1 MKKRIVALLLLVS
14 FAAVIF
20 SGCGNAKMKSP
31 TSLMRPPLD
40 SNING
45 DLRDAFMS
53 SVTGKGK
60 ALSSSDVV
68 LISPLTGDY
77 RSAFVLHD
85 IDNDG
90 ENEALVFY
98 MLESEPTKSHVNI
111 LDFEG
116 GKWTSVNDFSGSGTG
131 VNFVRFVQMTE
142 SGCPVILVSQ
152 SLYESDSSKILS
164 GYICESDS
172 GKMSVKNVCTEVY
185 SVMEN
190 IDVDGDGQLD
200 VFIIQQDLSVN
211 ASPRSTAKAFKMT
224 DNGTF
229 EEFGSARLD
238 GGISR
243 YCAVQTEKITPSSPL
258 KIYVDA
264 VRGDGQAIT
273 EVIYWSSAGKALVT
287 PVFNPETQSNMLTR
301 RVELLAA
308 QDYNGD
314 GVIEIPSQHAF
325 HGSRKYNSPKNL
337 YEQMNVTSWIEV
349 KSDKEYTLTDT
360 LVNSSDS
367 YIVYIDM
374 LEKVMG
380 SFTVYAYESTHMW
393 VFKAYG
399 VKYDYVGDDLF
410 VIAAVSKETAEKD
423 GISPENYLIED
434 EDTVVY
440 FEARENGEKAGIT
453 AQSIKPC
460 IKIFK
465 VKELS

>member
-1 MKKRIVALLLLVS
+1 MKKRIIALILCLIAVAL
-14 FAAVIF
+14 IF

-40 SNING
+40 SNVNG

-53 SVTGKGK
+53 AVTGKGK
-60 ALSSSDVV
+60 ALSSSDIV

-98 MLESEPTKSHVNI
+98 MLESEPSKSHMNV
-111 LDFEG
+111 LDYRD
-116 GKWTSVNDFSGSGTG
+116 GKWVSINDFSGSGTG
-131 VNFVRFVQMTE
+131 VNFVRFVQMTDN
-142 SGCPVILVSQ
+142 GRPVILVSQ

-164 GYICESDS
+164 GYICETNDR
-172 GKMSVKNVCTEVY
+172 KNEVKNVCNEVY

-200 VFIIQQDLSVN
+200 IFIIQQDISAN
-211 ASPRSTAKAFKMT
+211 ASPRSTAKVFRVT
-224 DNGTF
+224 DNGAF

-243 YCAVQTEKITPSSPL
+243 YCALQTEKVTPSSPL

-264 VRGDGQAIT
+264 IKGDGQAIT
-273 EVIYWSSAGKALVT
+273 EVIYWSSTGKALVT
-287 PVFNPETQSNMLTR
+287 PMFSPDTQSNMLTR
-301 RVELLAA
+301 RAELLAA

-314 GVIEIPSQHAF
+314 GIVEIPSQRAF
-325 HGSRKYNSPKNL
+325 HGSRKYISPKNL

-349 KSDKEYTLTDT
+349 KSDTEYTLTDT
-360 LVNSSDS
+360 LVNSADS
-367 YIVYIDM
+367 YIVYVNM

-380 SFTVYAYESTHMW
+380 SFTVYAYDSTHMW

-399 VKYDYVGDDLF
+399 SKYDSVGDDLF
-410 VIAAVSKETAEKD
+410 VIVTVSKETAEKE
-423 GISPENYLIED
+423 GINPENYLIED
-434 EDTVVY
+434 DDSVTY
-440 FEARENGEKAGIT
+440 FEAREKGEQAGIT
-453 AQSIKPC
+453 AQSVKPC
-460 IKIFK
+460 VKIFK